1 MDCMT
6 AYSPLVSG
14 MKFLPR
20 KNTPWLEMDSENFE
34 PKWTKNIPNWA
45 MCNWFY
51 AFFLANVIVAAL
63 IIFSLAY
70 VLVAKSALK
79 HVTPYTI
86 FLAMLHLFV
95 AGTNALFFYLICD
108 RTLQPEK

>member
-1 MDCMT
+1 M
-6 AYSPLVSG
+6 
-14 MKFLPR
+14 
-20 KNTPWLEMDSENFE
+20 ESENFE
-34 PKWTKNIPNWA
+34 PKWTKNIPSWA

-51 AFFLANVIVAAL
+51 AFFLVNVIVAAL

-70 VLVAKSALK
+70 VFLAKSALK

-86 FLAMLHLFV
+86 FLAILHLFV

-108 RTLQPEK
+108 RTLKPEK